1 MGRYIIVDMF
11 VLHILLLNM
20 RYYLVNEFADSHMLL
35 FVICPAAV
43 CIIARKSFLFDRNVF
58 SLFACFIIKII
69 GQRYEALLI
78 FQRIMLH
85 RMRGKYLD
93 NSFSTNT
100 RHK

>member
-1 MGRYIIVDMF
+1 MGRYIVVDMF
-11 VLHILLLNM
+11 VLYILLSNM

-43 CIIARKSFLFDRNVF
+43 YIIARKSFLFDRNVF
-58 SLFACFIIKII
+58 SSFACFIIKII
-69 GQRYEALLI
+69 GQWYEALLI
-78 FQRIMLH
+78 FQRIMLD

>member
-1 MGRYIIVDMF
+1 MF
-11 VLHILLLNM
+11 VLRMLLLNI

-43 CIIARKSFLFDRNVF
+43 CIIAGKSFLFDRNVF

-78 FQRIMLH
+78 FQRITLH
-85 RMRGKYLD
+85 WIGGKYLD
-93 NSFSTNT
+93 NLFSTNI
-100 RHK
+100 RHE